1 MSGIDG
7 IGKRGG
13 AGGVIGPADGT
24 SAPDAPKTTE
34 PTTSF
39 REVAA
44 TRAAQATQAT
54 ADVTGSAPLDQLRAG
69 TIDVNGYLD
78 RKVDEATHALHG
90 LPKHELDV
98 IRHTLRQQ
106 LSTDP
111 GLIELVQKA
120 TGALPPSPT
129 GEGE

>member
-1 MSGIDG
+1 MLEL
-7 IGKRGG
+7 
-13 AGGVIGPADGT
+13 GT
-24 SAPDAPKTTE
+24 AVCT
-34 PTTSF
+34 F
-39 REVAA
+39 R
-44 TRAAQATQAT
+44 RAVVCA
-54 ADVTGSAPLDQLRAG
+54 RAG